1 MAFQTAAGAN
11 PHARSAR
18 SVEVAAAQAVAL
30 CIAPDPAGQKR
41 ARRGATQ
48 LRARSNRNTSG
59 SPRRR
64 PCRGSAPFTAV
75 AALPPAQRGVLLL
88 VAVERFSFREAS
100 DLRGVLIGTLMSRLS
115 RARVA
120 IGERFA
126 SRPRID
132 RNSDSVSDNNID
144 TARASTMSPDLETL
158 RAHAHAHADGELAL
172 AQRAEV
178 DVAIEADAA
187 LAALSAARF
196 ASRLP

>member
-1 MAFQTAAGAN
+1 M
-11 PHARSAR
+11 
-18 SVEVAAAQAVAL
+18 
-30 CIAPDPAGQKR
+30 
-41 ARRGATQ
+41 
-48 LRARSNRNTSG
+48 
-59 SPRRR
+59 
-64 PCRGSAPFTAV
+64 
-75 AALPPAQRGVLLL
+75 LLL
-88 VAVERFSFREAS
+88 VAVDRFSFREAS
-100 DLRGVLIGTLMSRLS
+100 DLRGVPIGTLMSRLS

-158 RAHAHAHADGELAL
+158 RAHAHAHAHADGELALAL

-178 DVAIEADAA
+178 DVAIAADAA

>member
-30 CIAPDPAGQKR
+30 CIAPDPAAQKR
-41 ARRGATQ
+41 ARPGATQ

-88 VAVERFSFREAS
+88 VAVERFSVREAS

-178 DVAIEADAA
+178 DVAIAADAA

>member
-1 MAFQTAAGAN
+1 M
-11 PHARSAR
+11 
-18 SVEVAAAQAVAL
+18 
-30 CIAPDPAGQKR
+30 
-41 ARRGATQ
+41 
-48 LRARSNRNTSG
+48 
-59 SPRRR
+59 
-64 PCRGSAPFTAV
+64 
-75 AALPPAQRGVLLL
+75 LLL
-88 VAVERFSFREAS
+88 VAVDRFSFREAS

-158 RAHAHAHADGELAL
+158 RAHAHAHAHADGELAL

-178 DVAIEADAA
+178 DVAIAADAA

>member
-1 MAFQTAAGAN
+1 M
-11 PHARSAR
+11 
-18 SVEVAAAQAVAL
+18 
-30 CIAPDPAGQKR
+30 
-41 ARRGATQ
+41 
-48 LRARSNRNTSG
+48 
-59 SPRRR
+59 
-64 PCRGSAPFTAV
+64 
-75 AALPPAQRGVLLL
+75 LLL
-88 VAVERFSFREAS
+88 VAVERFSVREAS

-158 RAHAHAHADGELAL
+158 RAHAHAHAHGELAL

-178 DVAIEADAA
+178 DVAIAADAA

>member
-1 MAFQTAAGAN
+1 M
-11 PHARSAR
+11 
-18 SVEVAAAQAVAL
+18 
-30 CIAPDPAGQKR
+30 
-41 ARRGATQ
+41 
-48 LRARSNRNTSG
+48 
-59 SPRRR
+59 
-64 PCRGSAPFTAV
+64 
-75 AALPPAQRGVLLL
+75 LLL
-88 VAVERFSFREAS
+88 VAVDRFSFREAS
-100 DLRGVLIGTLMSRLS
+100 DLRGVPIGTLMSRLS

-172 AQRAEV
+172 ALAQRAEV
-178 DVAIEADAA
+178 DVAIAADAA

>member
-1 MAFQTAAGAN
+1 M
-11 PHARSAR
+11 
-18 SVEVAAAQAVAL
+18 
-30 CIAPDPAGQKR
+30 
-41 ARRGATQ
+41 
-48 LRARSNRNTSG
+48 
-59 SPRRR
+59 
-64 PCRGSAPFTAV
+64 
-75 AALPPAQRGVLLL
+75 LLL

-178 DVAIEADAA
+178 DVAIAADAA